1 MIKYTS
7 VAVLSCFLSACSLSP
22 QITEHVIDY
31 NHAIEKI
38 SNEAAFLNILRSK
51 ERMPNHFTS
60 ISDISGNLSVTTGA
74 TIASSI
80 GGSSTLLTN
89 SVSTAADLSQSG
101 STISTHNRAATNYSP
116 NINASITSRPTFTV
130 AILDTQ
136 EFTQGIMRPLSPD
149 ILSLY
154 VGQGWLPS
162 MLAHLF
168 FEGIDVTLPDGTVVD
183 FSNTTDYVDDKCG
196 KLTYD
201 EIARNLK
208 LYVSTGINNGPETII
223 TNVNESPNSDQIVR
237 LYNAGM
243 VYKDEDNSIR
253 TKPTTYTKFEFVT
266 DKFDDSILD
275 VCESD
280 SSGIQ
285 VFDTDNDSIDSI
297 ELKESTDN
305 ARRIEVIKNAIDVL
319 KCGKTLSVNV
329 SAGPVDEE
337 GSMQKTTLNS
347 RIPTDNDEPQGKKQ
361 PGGIVSCASLR
372 ASRISVPMR
381 TTEGV
386 IYYIGEY
393 LRHKEECSKSN
404 NPINKCNVYVKSN
417 DTGDLF
423 VITQRKSSLLSY
435 PFNHNSYI
443 TAELNGTEY
452 SIPIPGEGE
461 DRHRSM
467 EVLALVLQLINLNK
481 KAADLPHTN
490 YLNIR

>member
-1 MIKYTS
+1 MIRYLS
-7 VAVLSCFLSACSLSP
+7 AVALSCCLSACSLSP
-22 QITEHVIDY
+22 QITDHAIDY
-31 NHAIEKI
+31 NHAVEKI

-74 TIASSI
+74 AITSSI
-80 GGSSTLLTN
+80 GGSANIVTN
-89 SVSTAADLSQSG
+89 SVSTASDLSQSG
-101 STISTHNRAATNYSP
+101 SAISTHNRGATNYTP

-154 VGQGWLPS
+154 IGQGWRPS

-208 LYVSTGINNGPETII
+208 LYVSTGINNGPETIV
-223 TNVNESPNSDQIVR
+223 TKVDKTPTSDEIVR
-237 LYNAGM
+237 LYSAGF
-243 VYKDEDNSIR
+243 VYKDKSVR
-253 TKPTTYTKFEFVT
+253 TKPTTYTKFEFVI
-266 DKFDDSILD
+266 DKFDDSILN

-285 VFDTDNDSIDSI
+285 VFNKNNDANNNI
-297 ELKESTDN
+297 ELKESTDKTHSV
-305 ARRIEVIKNAIDVL
+305 ETIKRAVAVL
-319 KCGKTLSVNV
+319 KCGKTLSVNATGETGDEKG
-329 SAGPVDEE
+329 SIQKSTLKSRSPAGNG
-337 GSMQKTTLNS
+337 GS
-347 RIPTDNDEPQGKKQ
+347 QGNIQ
-361 PGGIVSCASLR
+361 PGSEESCASLGT
-372 ASRISVPMR
+372 SRISVPMR

-393 LRHKEECSKSN
+393 LRHKEECAEGNNPITKCKVYAKSN
-404 NPINKCNVYVKSN
+404 N
-417 DTGDLF
+417 TGDLF
-423 VITQRKSSLLSY
+423 VISERKSSLLNN

-452 SIPIPGEGE
+452 SIPIPGKGE
-461 DRHRSM
+461 DHHRSM